1 MPLLT
6 LPIIE
11 SRPET
16 PRNLV
21 VRLGLGGRPFD
32 FLAGQHV
39 LLGDSRQGERCPYSI
54 ASSPEEASELGVL
67 EFLIQVDAHGS
78 PGPHLPSLAPGRC
91 VAVEGP
97 AGTFTLPDA
106 AGDPL
111 FLFVAGGTGIA
122 PIRSMVVHLLGSRPG
137 VRIGLV
143 HAARSPG
150 DLSYAEEFRAM
161 ARQGRIQLVE
171 SVTREAPEGWP
182 GVRGRVGAAHLAPL
196 VAAPGTLA
204 FVCGPDSLVEEVPRV
219 LATLGVT
226 GTKTEHWAG

>member
-6 LPIIE
+6 LPILE

-16 PRNLV
+16 PRNLA
-21 VRLGLGGRPFD
+21 VRLGLGGRRFD

-39 LLGDSRQGERCPYSI
+39 RLGDSGQALRCPYSI
-54 ASSPEEASELGVL
+54 ASSPAETAERGLL

-91 VAVEGP
+91 LAVEGP
-97 AGTFTLPDA
+97 AGSFTLPAA
-106 AGDPL
+106 AGAPV

-122 PIRSMVVHLLGSRPG
+122 PIRSMVVHLLASRPG
-137 VRIGLV
+137 ARIGLV
-143 HAARSPG
+143 HAARSPE
-150 DLSYAEEFRAM
+150 DLSYAEEFRGL

-171 SVTREAPEGWP
+171 SVTREAPEGWH
-182 GVRGRVGAAHLAPL
+182 GVRGRVTAAHLAPL
-196 VAAPGTLA
+196 VAGPGALA

-226 GTKTEHWAG
+226 SVKTEHWAG